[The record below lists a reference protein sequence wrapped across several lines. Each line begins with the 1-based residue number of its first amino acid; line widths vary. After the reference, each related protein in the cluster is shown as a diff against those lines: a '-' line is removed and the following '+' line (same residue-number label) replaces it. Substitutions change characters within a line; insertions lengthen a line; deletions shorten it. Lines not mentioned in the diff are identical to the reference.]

1 MTKYNKIKQI
11 LTVFRNENQDARIKI
26 TLDEYSGKSND
37 ITFKYEV
44 RFDCDV
50 IEDIDIRMFISFS
63 KEKSSIGS
71 ISILSGI
78 DYIFQAMSLT
88 DFSNDAIETLFKNI
102 LETLKWNTEA
112 KLNAEKVYKN

>member
-26 TLDEYSGKSND
+26 SLDEYSGKNNE

-44 RFDCDV
+44 RFQCEA
-50 IEDIDIRMFISFS
+50 IEDIDVRMFISFS
-63 KEKSSIGS
+63 KEKSSIGA

-78 DYIFQAMSLT
+78 DYIVQAMSLT
-88 DFSNDAIETLFKNI
+88 SFSIEAIEVFFNNM

-112 KLNAEKVYKN
+112 KLNAEKIYK